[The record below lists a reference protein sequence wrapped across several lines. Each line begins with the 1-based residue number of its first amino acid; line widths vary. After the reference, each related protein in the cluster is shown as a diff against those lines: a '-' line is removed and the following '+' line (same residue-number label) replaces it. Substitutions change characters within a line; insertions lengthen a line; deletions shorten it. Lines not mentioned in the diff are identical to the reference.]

1 MAINNNQKLTK
12 GMSVIEILV
21 AIFVLLVAFSG
32 IAGLLA
38 FSLQVSNLN
47 KETIYANFLAQE
59 TLDATRNFRDGTSWA
74 TNGLGIL
81 TVGNPYHPAKT
92 VDNPPKWSM
101 VLGEEIIGNFTRK
114 VVLEN
119 VNRDSNDNIVAT
131 DGTLDPLTKK
141 AKVTVSWKNKKV
153 EITTY
158 FTNWK

>member
-47 KETIYANFLAQE
+47 KETIYADFLAQE
-59 TLDATRNFRDGTSWA
+59 TLDATRNFRDGTNWS

-81 TVGNPYHPAKT
+81 TVGDPYHPAKT
-92 VDNPPKWSM
+92 TDNPPKWSM
-101 VLGEEIIGNFTRK
+101 VSGEEIIGNFTRK
-114 VVLEN
+114 VVFEN

-131 DGTLDPLTKK
+131 GGTLDPLTKK